1 MKKKTKKTILVI
13 GGTGFIGHHLLKK
26 ATDLGWSS
34 YCISRKKVIKK
45 RFIKKVKYINLDI
58 NKKKNFKEIFKR
70 EYNYVVDLRSPS
82 MASTYLINE
91 FVKIM
96 SEKKIEKFIYVGSS
110 AEYGNLNKL
119 YLSENLN
126 CKPVSIYGKK
136 KLETTKNLLKIYKK
150 NPFPIIILRLFQVY
164 GPNDDKNKIIPFIIE
179 SCLKNKKFKLTKGYQ
194 TRDFCHINDVIR
206 AIILFL
212 KSRKKTLF
220 GNIFNVGSGKSITI
234 KRLVKMIKKN
244 IEYGQPI
251 FGAKKI
257 SKKEVIF
264 SKSSTS
270 KIKKYINWKSKIS
283 LEKGLKKL
291 IYHAG

>member
-1 MKKKTKKTILVI
+1 
-13 GGTGFIGHHLLKK
+13 
-26 ATDLGWSS
+26 
-34 YCISRKKVIKK
+34 
-45 RFIKKVKYINLDI
+45 
-58 NKKKNFKEIFKR
+58 
-70 EYNYVVDLRSPS
+70 

>member
-1 MKKKTKKTILVI
+1 M
-13 GGTGFIGHHLLKK
+13 
-26 ATDLGWSS
+26 
-34 YCISRKKVIKK
+34 
-45 RFIKKVKYINLDI
+45 
-58 NKKKNFKEIFKR
+58 
-70 EYNYVVDLRSPS
+70 
-82 MASTYLINE
+82 
-91 FVKIM
+91 
-96 SEKKIEKFIYVGSS
+96 
-110 AEYGNLNKL
+110 
-119 YLSENLN
+119 
-126 CKPVSIYGKK
+126 
-136 KLETTKNLLKIYKK
+136 
-150 NPFPIIILRLFQVY
+150 Y

>member
-91 FVKIM
+91 IFKIM